1 MRTKT
6 QLWVFFLIVTLPI
19 TGMWSPST
27 STIPSDEVDWWQ
39 SQLWSEH
46 DEGNSSNQSS
56 DSNDSNETEG
66 PATWARLALGGDF
79 TSSSAVAGEWVA
91 FLASDLSHG
100 SNLLNDSNLR
110 LDEQIDLHLGDNDSN
125 LTASEWQLFSDLF
138 QAQNITNLDG
148 RVWLDDNSFT
158 SEFGLNISA
167 VAINAEFPQ
176 SVGNNS
182 SWTWNESGNFS
193 SSRSFIPL
201 GLLSVNQ
208 GNGVL
213 LNVPLTVITTSPVEY
228 RWSPDKVAVNGTP
241 TEFTVL
247 QNSTVSGT
255 FSVTI
260 AENTAPVVGISSPD
274 TQVVAIRWDIPTVFS
289 GSVVDAGIGSYQ
301 CQWNFSTPSGYI
313 HMSGQEVILE
323 PHTVTEWTAGEYMRA
338 NFSCTDFHGAA
349 TWFDKTW
356 GLDANAPVITWVNA
370 TVGCGAD
377 DLEIGEEN
385 ILDCSTISVPAGERF
400 SIHATVGD
408 DFTSLPSSLWTSDKS
423 IDWWQS
429 GNMISIVFYQGPQV
443 NGYDDELPDRHNR
456 KENSTYQLNLS
467 VTDAAGHSVN
477 RTWEVRLFDNTPPNT
492 KIQMWVNQTL
502 VTGSSPARIGDTIRV
517 DLNESFDDIDAI
529 TDVRWWASLDSTP
542 IEGLQDVGWDA
553 IRDFEI
559 GPLGVGF
566 HQLNISAE
574 DTSGNQ
580 AHNHNYDLKVFPR
593 TILDLSIVNVTV
605 VEADE
610 WVVAPG
616 EVAAIVWV
624 ENEGDLVAGFRV
636 CSLSQCSNQTA
647 MAASPDGPGFSSHY
661 VMFDLQEGEELV
673 IRIEWEDAEGNSHS
687 ISHATNVV
695 AGQPYSTVEWFGI
708 IVAVLGVAGLIY
720 WLKKRGN
727 N

>member
-79 TSSSAVAGEWVA
+79 TSSSAVAGDWFA

-125 LTASEWQLFSDLF
+125 LTASEWQSFSDLF

-167 VAINAEFPQ
+167 VTINAEFPQ
-176 SVGNNS
+176 AVGNNS

-274 TQVVAIRWDIPTVFS
+274 TQVVAIR
-289 GSVVDAGIGSYQ
+289 
-301 CQWNFSTPSGYI
+301 
-313 HMSGQEVILE
+313 
-323 PHTVTEWTAGEYMRA
+323 
-338 NFSCTDFHGAA
+338 
-349 TWFDKTW
+349 
-356 GLDANAPVITWVNA
+356 
-370 TVGCGAD
+370 
-377 DLEIGEEN
+377 
-385 ILDCSTISVPAGERF
+385 
-400 SIHATVGD
+400 
-408 DFTSLPSSLWTSDKS
+408 
-423 IDWWQS
+423 
-429 GNMISIVFYQGPQV
+429 
-443 NGYDDELPDRHNR
+443 
-456 KENSTYQLNLS
+456 
-467 VTDAAGHSVN
+467 
-477 RTWEVRLFDNTPPNT
+477 
-492 KIQMWVNQTL
+492 
-502 VTGSSPARIGDTIRV
+502 
-517 DLNESFDDIDAI
+517 
-529 TDVRWWASLDSTP
+529 
-542 IEGLQDVGWDA
+542 
-553 IRDFEI
+553 
-559 GPLGVGF
+559 
-566 HQLNISAE
+566 
-574 DTSGNQ
+574 
-580 AHNHNYDLKVFPR
+580 
-593 TILDLSIVNVTV
+593 
-605 VEADE
+605 
-610 WVVAPG
+610 
-616 EVAAIVWV
+616 
-624 ENEGDLVAGFRV
+624 
-636 CSLSQCSNQTA
+636 
-647 MAASPDGPGFSSHY
+647 
-661 VMFDLQEGEELV
+661 
-673 IRIEWEDAEGNSHS
+673 
-687 ISHATNVV
+687 
-695 AGQPYSTVEWFGI
+695 
-708 IVAVLGVAGLIY
+708 
-720 WLKKRGN
+720 
-727 N
+727 